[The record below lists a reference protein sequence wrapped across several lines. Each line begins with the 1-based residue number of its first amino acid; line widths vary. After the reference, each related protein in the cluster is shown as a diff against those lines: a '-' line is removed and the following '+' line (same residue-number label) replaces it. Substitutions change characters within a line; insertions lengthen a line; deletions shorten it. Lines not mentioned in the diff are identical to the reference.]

1 MKTTA
6 FIPIKLNNERTP
18 GKNIKP
24 FSDGT
29 PLCHL
34 IQRTLL
40 QVPEI
45 ERIVVYCSDERIR
58 DYLLPGVEF
67 MKRPKELDSN
77 STRCGDIIRAFIDA
91 VEADIYALSHS
102 TSPFIRPERFSTCIN
117 AVASGKYDSAF
128 TCKRVAEFLWSNG
141 EPMNFQRGSIPRT
154 QDMEKII
161 AELPSPY
168 VFTRKVFEKYRGR
181 TGATP
186 FMCECSAL
194 ESIDIDWPEDFLIA
208 DAIYTQLLKKQE
220 I

>member
-67 MKRPKELDSN
+67 MKRPK
-77 STRCGDIIRAFIDA
+77 
-91 VEADIYALSHS
+91 
-102 TSPFIRPERFSTCIN
+102 
-117 AVASGKYDSAF
+117 
-128 TCKRVAEFLWSNG
+128 
-141 EPMNFQRGSIPRT
+141 
-154 QDMEKII
+154 
-161 AELPSPY
+161 
-168 VFTRKVFEKYRGR
+168 
-181 TGATP
+181 
-186 FMCECSAL
+186 
-194 ESIDIDWPEDFLIA
+194 
-208 DAIYTQLLKKQE
+208 
-220 I
+220 